1 MEKVE
6 LHYQPTLIG
15 KIARIVIPI
24 LQKSLP
30 AGIYRYIYDF
40 LYNLYKTLLRWS
52 FIFRY
57 LYFQIAGTK
66 KQRLKVKFTLK
77 LLNYTMGGRLALE
90 NAFDVVDL
98 IESNNIDGALVECG
112 VAEGG
117 TAAMLALANKNLS
130 NNIRNKWFFD
140 SYEGLPEPTTEDY
153 ELGKTGHF
161 IRPLPKGSCL
171 GTIEQV
177 SELMF
182 SKLKFAKNEVNLIKG
197 WFQDTVPVTKNKIG
211 PIAIL
216 RLDGD
221 WYESTKVP
229 LENFYDQITEGGYII
244 IDDYLTCFG
253 SRKAVDEYLLNHK
266 IETTINLDGRGGI
279 WFMKPVPKK
288 VLS

>member
-1 MEKVE
+1 MQKSN
-6 LHYQPTLIG
+6 LNYTPSFMG
-15 KIARIVIPI
+15 KIARVVIPI

-30 AGIYRYIYDF
+30 EKIYKLIYNF

-52 FIFRY
+52 YVFKFCFYNLFGNR
-57 LYFQIAGTK
+57 
-66 KQRLKVKFTLK
+66 KQKLKVNLTHK
-77 LLNYTMGGRLALE
+77 LLNYTMGGRKALE

-98 IESNNIDGALVECG
+98 VESNNIAGALVECG

-117 TAAMLALANKNLS
+117 TAAMLALANKNLG

-140 SYEGLPEPTTEDY
+140 SYEGLPEPTREDY

-182 SKLKFAKNEVNLIKG
+182 TKLKFTKNEVNLIKG
-197 WFQDTVPVTKNKIG
+197 WFQDTVPVIKNKIG

-253 SRKAVDEYLLNHK
+253 SRKAVDEYLSNNN
-266 IETTINLDGRGGI
+266 IQTQINLDGRGGV
-279 WFMKPVPKK
+279 WFMKPITSK
-288 VLS
+288 